1 MLIGALSAR
10 KRVRVRR
17 GHDAMR
23 LDGSR
28 FGKLARIAASLRSLV
43 CFPKPMQAVITNISR
58 FPGGSR
64 GCDFS
69 FVAWMKS
76 ANLDGGVVTLLPY
89 LMTTPPYDGATAPAA
104 AS

>member
-1 MLIGALSAR
+1 
-10 KRVRVRR
+10 
-17 GHDAMR
+17 
-23 LDGSR
+23 
-28 FGKLARIAASLRSLV
+28 
-43 CFPKPMQAVITNISR
+43 MQAVITNISR